1 MESQHQHVLLLLL
14 LVLLAT
20 AMVQQGSRST
30 LPCFQMAA

>member
-14 LVLLAT
+14 VLLAT
-20 AMVQQGSRST
+20 ATVQQGSRST